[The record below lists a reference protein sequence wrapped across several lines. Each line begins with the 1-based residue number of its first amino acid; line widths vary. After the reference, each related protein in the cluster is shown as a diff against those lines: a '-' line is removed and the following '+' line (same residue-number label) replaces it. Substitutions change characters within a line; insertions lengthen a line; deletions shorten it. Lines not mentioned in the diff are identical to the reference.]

1 MDTLGTISRPR
12 LHATIHNLVENGSMG
27 PNGIEKV
34 AAGGMHSLVLDSNG
48 KIRSCGVNDSM
59 ALGRK
64 TQGIPGKDNAELE
77 AEFDLVEGLDGF
89 RTTFIAASDSCSI
102 ALSDKGELRA
112 WGSFSSD
119 GILGFDGIREHAM
132 KVLEPTAL
140 PAFSKS
146 QICSVACGEDH
157 VLALTTFGTVYTWG
171 NGVNFQLGR
180 KIMERRKANG
190 LRPEPLPLKDIVLV
204 AAGHHHSFAVDKKGV
219 VYAWG
224 LNQMRQCGVSNAKG
238 GNQSHVTAP
247 TEVEALNP
255 AKHDGAR
262 VIQIGRGEHHTI
274 FLLDNGEVWGC
285 GRADA
290 GRLGLAPDHPA
301 MVIIDEAF
309 QEELK
314 EREKAKEEK
323 IQKAK
328 EAGQELTEEELAEDD
343 KKERIVPDARVPE
356 PVRIAFPPPPTED
369 EPTPELPSYKEG
381 FSSTKIVGISS
392 GSRYNLAWDESGIL
406 YSWGEGVSNQ
416 LGLGP
421 KTEEAHLPTRVHNTA
436 LKTWKVVGA
445 SAGGQHVMLLGVPRE
460 EPLE

>member
-1 MDTLGTISRPR
+1 
-12 LHATIHNLVENGSMG
+12 
-27 PNGIEKV
+27 
-34 AAGGMHSLVLDSNG
+34 
-48 KIRSCGVNDSM
+48 
-59 ALGRK
+59 
-64 TQGIPGKDNAELE
+64 
-77 AEFDLVEGLDGF
+77 
-89 RTTFIAASDSCSI
+89 
-102 ALSDKGELRA
+102 
-112 WGSFSSD
+112 
-119 GILGFDGIREHAM
+119 M

-140 PAFSKS
+140 PTFSKS
-146 QICSVACGEDH
+146 QVCSVACGEDH

-204 AAGHHHSFAVDKKGV
+204 AAGHHHSFAVDKNGV

-224 LNQMRQCGVSNAKG
+224 LNQMRQCGVSDAMG
-238 GNQSHVTAP
+238 GDDSHVKAP

-290 GRLGLAPDHPA
+290 GRLGLATDHPS
-301 MVIIDEAF
+301 MVEIQEAF

-314 EREKAKEEK
+314 EKAKAKEEK
-323 IQKAK
+323 IRKAK
-328 EAGQELTEEELAEDD
+328 ENGQELTEEQLAEDD

-369 EPTPELPSYKEG
+369 EPTPELPSYTEG

-392 GSRYNLAWDESGIL
+392 GSRYNLAWDEDGIL

-421 KTEEAHLPTRVHNTA
+421 KTEEAHVPTRVHNTA
-436 LKTWKVVGA
+436 LKTWKVIGA
-445 SAGGQHVMLLGVPRE
+445 SAGGQHVMLLYVYSFYLSSANLR
-460 EPLE
+460 